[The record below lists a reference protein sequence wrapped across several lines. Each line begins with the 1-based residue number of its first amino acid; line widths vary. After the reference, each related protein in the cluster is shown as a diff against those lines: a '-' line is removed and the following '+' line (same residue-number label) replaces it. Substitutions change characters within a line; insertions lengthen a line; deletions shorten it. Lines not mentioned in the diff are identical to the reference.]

1 MESELEGVSDNI
13 VGRASVQSIAVI
25 EQRYFFTYHGKW
37 TIFFF

>member
-25 EQRYFFTYHGKW
+25 EQRYFFHTMVNEH
-37 TIFFF
+37 FFF